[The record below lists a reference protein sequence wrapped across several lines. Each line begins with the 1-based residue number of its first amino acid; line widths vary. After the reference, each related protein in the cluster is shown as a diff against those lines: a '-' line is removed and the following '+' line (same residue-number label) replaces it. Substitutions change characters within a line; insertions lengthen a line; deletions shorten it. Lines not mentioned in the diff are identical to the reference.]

1 MIDRV
6 YYDYFAALEN
16 QTLSGVRATTVRLG
30 EQLRRLEA
38 AQLCPEMPAALAAY
52 LDPAEP
58 PRSLREMEGFSEAY
72 KDWALSIGLGRDR
85 PRFLDS
91 AFWCIR
97 HADEYVRATLVPR
110 SEPVPEGFR
119 VWLDVTFENLTEHTI
134 SGWRTGSMTVI
145 DPAGLRRLRDFEGR
159 RVNRMLAGE
168 WGGGTDG
175 PVKLPG
181 GTRTTMIMG
190 DGKNQPL
197 VLSFE
202 PELRSNGIGISVGLG
217 NGHGCSRC
225 AAPFM
230 TGCPAP
236 SLRARPSAGC
246 WAWRSSWSLRR
257 LAPPTI
263 SSISSTA
270 RSGRP

>member
-1 MIDRV
+1 M
-6 YYDYFAALEN
+6 
-16 QTLSGVRATTVRLG
+16 
-30 EQLRRLEA
+30 
-38 AQLCPEMPAALAAY
+38 
-52 LDPAEP
+52 
-58 PRSLREMEGFSEAY
+58 
-72 KDWALSIGLGRDR
+72 R
-85 PRFLDS
+85 PTR
-91 AFWCIR
+91 
-97 HADEYVRATLVPR
+97 DEYVRATLVPR

-119 VWLDVTFENLTEHTI
+119 VWLDVTFKNLTEHAI
-134 SGWRTGSMTVI
+134 SGWRTGGMTVI

-159 RVNRMLAGE
+159 RVNRMVAGE

-202 PELRSNGIGISVGLG
+202 QSSEATGSASPSGSATATGAAMCRALHDRLPCTFPSGPSFSRMLGMAVLLELAV
-217 NGHGCSRC
+217 
-225 AAPFM
+225 A
-230 TGCPAP
+230 
-236 SLRARPSAGC
+236 RAT
-246 WAWRSSWSLRR
+246 
-257 LAPPTI
+257 TI